1 MKINL
6 QNVTNAKNVPSL
18 PQFKKWVS
26 AALAYNEESA
36 ATELTIRLVNNK
48 ESTELNF
55 RYRHKKGPTNILS
68 FPTTTPEELAENY
81 LGDLVICI
89 PLVKKEARE
98 QNKTFIAHLAHL
110 VIHGTLHCLGY
121 THDKKQDTSTMEKA
135 EIIIMQQLGYANPYL

>member
-6 QNVTNAKNVPSL
+6 QNVTNAKNVPPL
-18 PQFKKWVS
+18 AQFKKWVTTS
-26 AALAYNEESA
+26 LAYNEITTTS
-36 ATELTIRLVNNK
+36 ELTIRLVNSK
-48 ESTELNF
+48 ESAELNF
-55 RYRHKKGPTNILS
+55 RYRYKKGPTNILS

-89 PLVKKEARE
+89 PLVKQEARE

-121 THDKKQDTSTMEKA
+121 THDKKRDTSTMEKA
-135 EIIIMQQLGYANPYL
+135 EIIIMRQLGYEDPY